1 MITLADICLGVWFI
15 LGIAELLLSKVDDGH
30 SLAA

>member
-1 MITLADICLGVWFI
+1 MITLADICLSVWFI
-15 LGIAELLLSKVDDGH
+15 LGIAEFLLSKVDDGH